1 MYELSKDIIICIKNI
16 LHIILIMPYGLNALP
31 LSNDYFDFDYFD
43 YFDDILYDENRSVFQ
58 EPKKKDYYKMNY
70 LSHNTYTFLLLN
82 RGSIV
87 AMLKKNKHI
96 LSYVFLGR
104 QQSL

>member
-31 LSNDYFDFDYFD
+31 LSNDYFDFDC
-43 YFDDILYDENRSVFQ
+43 FDDILYDENRSVFQ

-82 RGSIV
+82 RESIV
-87 AMLKKNKHI
+87 TMLKKNKHI
-96 LSYVFLGR
+96 LSYVFEGR
-104 QQSL
+104 EQSL